1 MKKNYL
7 LMLVVTAAISVQAQE
22 NPCPTV
28 SGIRKTNV
36 VNNGNGTCT
45 GTISMNILNDVSNSN
60 PKSVR
65 VEVIAG
71 GSTSVAVVDQCFLAS
86 TVAGG
91 ASYST
96 APFTI
101 PCGSVITVRVT
112 RHTASNGVC
121 QGGTCGNTIIIQES
135 PLPVAFASF
144 TARRNGAAVLLNW
157 QTSSEQ
163 NNSGFSVERFA
174 NGSWQEV
181 GYVASQAQAGNSD
194 AILSYTFTDPNTIK
208 GISQY
213 RIRQVD
219 LDGRSKASDIR
230 IVRGEGVL
238 GKTVIYPNPSLD
250 GKVNVVFE
258 DATTARN
265 VTVVDMTG
273 KVVKQ
278 WRGVT
283 GNNLQV
289 ENLPAGIYSLRII
302 AVETGEQTVEK
313 FVINKH

>member
-1 MKKNYL
+1 MKKIYL
-7 LMLVVTAAISVQAQE
+7 AVLIAVAAINMQAQE

-28 SGIRKTNV
+28 TGIRKTNV

-65 VEVIAG
+65 VEVLAG
-71 GSTSVAVVDQCFLAS
+71 SSTTPVIDQCFLAS
-86 TVAGG
+86 TVFGG
-91 ASYST
+91 SSYT
-96 APFTI
+96 TNAFTI
-101 PCGSVITVRVT
+101 ACGSVITVRVT

-135 PLPVAFASF
+135 PLPVVFASF
-144 TARRNGAAVLLNW
+144 TARRSGPAVLLNW
-157 QTSSEQ
+157 QTASEQ

-174 NGSWQEV
+174 NGNWQEV
-181 GYVASQAQAGNSD
+181 GYVASQSQAGNSD
-194 AILSYTFTDPNTIK
+194 AVLSYNFTDPNTIK

-258 DATTARN
+258 DATTARDI
-265 VTVVDMTG
+265 TVVDMTG

-278 WRGVT
+278 WRAVT

-289 ENLPAGIYSLRII
+289 ENLPAGIYSLRVIG
-302 AVETGEQTVEK
+302 VETGEQTVEK

>member
-1 MKKNYL
+1 MKKIYL
-7 LMLVVTAAISVQAQE
+7 VTLITVAALGMQAQE

-65 VEVIAG
+65 VEVLAG
-71 GSTSVAVVDQCFLAS
+71 SSTIPVIDQCFLAS
-86 TVAGG
+86 TVFGG
-91 ASYST
+91 ATYT
-96 APFTI
+96 TNAFTI
-101 PCGSVITVRVT
+101 ACGSVITVRVT
-112 RHTASNGVC
+112 RHTASNGTC

-135 PLPVAFASF
+135 PLPVVFASF
-144 TARRNGAAVLLNW
+144 TARRSGTAVLLNW
-157 QTSSEQ
+157 QTASEQ
-163 NNSGFSVERFA
+163 NNSGFSVERYA
-174 NGSWQEV
+174 NGNWQEV

-194 AILSYTFTDPNTIK
+194 AVLSYNFTDPNTIK

-230 IVRGEGVL
+230 IVKGEGVL
-238 GKTVIYPNPSLD
+238 GKTVIYPNPGLD
-250 GKVNVVFE
+250 GKINVVFE
-258 DATTARN
+258 DATTARD
-265 VTVVDMTG
+265 VTIVDMTG

-278 WRGVT
+278 WRGIT
-283 GNNLQV
+283 SNNLQV

-302 AVETGEQTVEK
+302 AVETGEQAVEK

>member
-1 MKKNYL
+1 MKPFYL
-7 LMLVVTAAISVQAQE
+7 VALLIVTAISVQAQE

-28 SGIRKTNV
+28 TGIRKTNV
-36 VNNGNGTCT
+36 VNNGDGTCT

-65 VEVIAG
+65 VEVLAG
-71 GSTSVAVVDQCFLAS
+71 SSATPVVDQCFLAS
-86 TVAGG
+86 TVLGG
-91 ASYST
+91 ASYT
-96 APFTI
+96 TNPFTI
-101 PCGSVITVRVT
+101 ACGSTITVRVT

-135 PLPVAFASF
+135 PLPVVFASF
-144 TARRNGAAVLLNW
+144 TARRSGAVVLLNW

-163 NNSGFSVERFA
+163 NNSGFAVERYT
-174 NGSWQEV
+174 NGNWQEV

-194 AILSYTFTDPNTIK
+194 AILNYNFTDPNTIK

-213 RIRQVD
+213 RVRQVD

-230 IVRGEGVL
+230 IVKGEGVL
-238 GKTVIYPNPSLD
+238 GKTVVYPNPGLD
-250 GKVNVVFE
+250 GKVNLIFE
-258 DATTARN
+258 DAGTARD

-283 GNNLQV
+283 SNNLQV
-289 ENLPAGIYSLRII
+289 ENLPAGVYSLRII
-302 AVETGEQTVEK
+302 AVETGEQSAEK
-313 FVINKH
+313 FVINRH

>member
-1 MKKNYL
+1 MKPFYL
-7 LMLVVTAAISVQAQE
+7 VALLIVTAISVQAQE

-28 SGIRKTNV
+28 TGIRKTNV
-36 VNNGNGTCT
+36 VNNGDGTCT

-65 VEVIAG
+65 VEVLAG
-71 GSTSVAVVDQCFLAS
+71 SSATPVVDQCFLAS
-86 TVAGG
+86 TVFGG
-91 ASYST
+91 ANYT
-96 APFTI
+96 TNPFTI
-101 PCGSVITVRVT
+101 ACGSTITVRIT

-135 PLPVAFASF
+135 PLPVVFASF
-144 TARRNGAAVLLNW
+144 TARRSGAVVLLNW

-163 NNSGFSVERFA
+163 NNSGFAVERYT
-174 NGSWQEV
+174 NGNWQEV

-194 AILSYTFTDPNTIK
+194 AILNYNFTDPNKIK

-213 RIRQVD
+213 RVRQVD

-238 GKTVIYPNPSLD
+238 GKTVVYPNPGLD
-250 GKVNVVFE
+250 GKVNVIFE
-258 DATTARN
+258 DAGTARD

-283 GNNLQV
+283 SNNLQV
-289 ENLPAGIYSLRII
+289 ENLPAGVYSLRII
-302 AVETGEQTVEK
+302 AVETGEQSAEK
-313 FVINKH
+313 FVINRH